1 MALDEIRPERIP
13 LPERIDRRM
22 RFGPFPSVRDALR
35 CVAYA
40 AVGALVIPWAG
51 AWMWLPIVAVAFLV
65 TVWHPEG
72 MAVDERITAY
82 VRWMLRT
89 HREVDA
95 VSGPSARAELGDTV
109 RLASGVRVAVLKC
122 AGSPVAFLPPEELLR
137 RFRGYRD
144 LLRRSEGGIVLASVG
159 TPIDARPWL
168 PSSTEGDP
176 PDAAARAAYSEMVQ
190 LLCSRR
196 RRRRVYVLL
205 WEHACRTDGASRLG
219 DRAQPMR
226 QGLATLGAEPARLR
240 DRSLTAALRH
250 FGWGE
255 RRPGG
260 ERP

>member
-1 MALDEIRPERIP
+1 MALAEIRPERIP

-22 RFGPFPSVRDALR
+22 RFGPFPSVRDAFR

-40 AVGALVIPWAG
+40 ALGALVIPWAG
-51 AWMWLPIVAVAFLV
+51 TWTWLPIVGGAFLV

-72 MAVDERITAY
+72 TALDERIAAY
-82 VRWMLRT
+82 VRWRMRT
-89 HREVDA
+89 HRTVDA
-95 VSGPSARAELGDTV
+95 MNGASIRAELGDTV
-109 RLASGVRVAVLKC
+109 RLASDVRVAVLRC

-144 LLRRSEGGIVLASVG
+144 LLRGSEGGIVLASVG

-168 PSSTEGDP
+168 PPSSEGDR
-176 PDAAARAAYSEMVQ
+176 PDGAARAAYSEMVQ

-205 WEHACRTDGASRLG
+205 WEHAVRADGAPQLR
-219 DRAQPMR
+219 DRVEAMR
-226 QGLATLGAEPARLR
+226 RGLATLGAEPARLR
-240 DRSLTAALRH
+240 DRSLAAALRH

-255 RRPGG
+255 ARPRS